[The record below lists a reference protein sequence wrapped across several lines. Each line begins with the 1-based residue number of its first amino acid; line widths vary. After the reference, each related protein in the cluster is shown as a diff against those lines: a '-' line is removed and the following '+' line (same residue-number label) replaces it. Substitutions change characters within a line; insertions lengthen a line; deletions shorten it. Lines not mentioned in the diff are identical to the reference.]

1 LFFISILDT
10 SKKLTLNIPITMKTK
25 ITLILFFFALVFQVQ
40 AQEKT
45 NATYFGTVGSMVHVP
60 SIASQS
66 NLAPARVKEQI
77 MQDGRASKNIIVPG
91 KDPQIE
97 DDYFKRNPDK
107 MEQILSGKA
116 PTLVFD
122 AAASSSQ
129 PTDPSLGVGPNHVV
143 VVFNT
148 GFRIFDKS
156 GNPLTGQVSPN
167 PTIFPN
173 GGCCDLTISYDNA
186 ADRFVMTFLGS
197 GAQVAVSDGPDPV
210 NDGWYVYTIP
220 QINDYQKLSVW
231 SDGYYMTDN
240 TSATNR
246 IYAMERTKMIAG
258 DPTAQVIGF
267 PLPGIVTSGFYSPQ
281 ALNVSNNNLPAAG
294 GLPIIYLQ
302 DDAWSGVSQDHVKI
316 WTVDVNWTSPG
327 SSTISTPL
335 ELTTT
340 PFISVFDGGSF
351 VNLAQPSGGSSI
363 DALQATIMNQAQFRK
378 FGDHN
383 SALFNFVVDTDAT
396 GGELAGVRWFE
407 LRQAAD
413 GQPWSIYQEGTYTSP
428 DGKHAWHASMMMD
441 VQGNIGMGYTS
452 MAGPTTP
459 NPATK
464 MVSSYYTG
472 RYANDPLNTMSIGEE
487 LIAAGNQN
495 IPGTRYG
502 DYSKI
507 DIDPSNDKEFWF
519 INEYMNSGRK
529 DVVGVFQIAPN
540 FNNDIGV
547 VSIDSPVTGTLSNA
561 ETVTVTIF
569 NYGQNSASN
578 FPVTFQ
584 VDGGPVIS
592 ETFTGTIASAAT
604 AQYTFTAT
612 ASLGTVGQTYS
623 ITSATNLSGDEDN
636 TNDART
642 KSVTYLQPNDIG
654 VTAITAP
661 VSGTDLTATE
671 AIKVTIN
678 NFGGAS
684 QSNFDVSYD
693 LDGTVVTEVV
703 AGPLAGNASMT
714 YTFTQT
720 GDFSA
725 LGSYNLSA
733 YTSLSGDS
741 DTSNDSTSK
750 VIIKQNCQPVGDCSF
765 GDGLQLFSVT
775 DINNPSACE
784 GYGDFTNLVAGMLSD
799 STNDLTITTG
809 YGDQFIRVWIDFND
823 DFVFTNDELVV
834 DNIEVASG
842 QGSGTYT
849 ITTDLVIPAGAA
861 IGQHL
866 MRAKTNWNGP
876 VPDDACEE
884 TSFGE
889 TEDYTAQIGTLGV
902 GDNIFDENGLTVLT
916 LENNNFDVTLK
927 TVNYTES
934 MNLSV
939 YNTLGQ
945 RLLFKKL
952 ENDGNGYNYKLDM
965 SYVAKGVYLVRVGN
979 KKDGRV
985 KRIIVK

>member
-1 LFFISILDT
+1 
-10 SKKLTLNIPITMKTK
+10 MKTK
-25 ITLILFFFALVFQVQ
+25 ITLTLFFFAFIFNLQ

-45 NATYFGTVGSMVHVP
+45 NATYVGTVGSLQHVP
-60 SIASQS
+60 SIASQT
-66 NLAPARVKEQI
+66 NLAPARVKEQV
-77 MQDGRASKNIIVPG
+77 MQDGRASRNLIIPG

-107 MEQILSGKA
+107 MEQVLSGRA

-122 AAASSSQ
+122 AAQSSSQ
-129 PTDPSLGVGPNHVV
+129 PTDPSIGVGPNHAI

-186 ADRFVMTFLGS
+186 ADRWVMTFLGN
-197 GAQVAVSDGPDPV
+197 GAQIAVSDGPDPV

-220 QINDYQKLSVW
+220 QINDYQKLSIW

-240 TSATNR
+240 TTATNK
-246 IYAMERTKMIAG
+246 IYAMERTKMLAG
-258 DPTAQVIGF
+258 DPTAQIIGF

-281 ALNVSNNNLPAAG
+281 ALNVTNDDLPAPG
-294 GLPIIYLQ
+294 GLPIVYLQ
-302 DDAWSGVSQDHVKI
+302 DDAWSGVSQDHVKL
-316 WTVDVNWTSPG
+316 WTVDVNWASPG
-327 SSTISTPL
+327 SSTISAPV

-351 VNLAQPSGGSSI
+351 SNLAQPGGGADI

-378 FGDHN
+378 FGGHN
-383 SALFNFVVDTDAT
+383 SAVFNFVVDTDAS
-396 GGELAGVRWFE
+396 GGELAGIRWFE
-407 LRQAAD
+407 LRQPGD

-441 VQGNIGMGYTS
+441 VQGNIGMGYTA

-459 NPATK
+459 DPTTK
-464 MVSSYYTG
+464 RVSSYYTG
-472 RYANDPLNTMSIGEE
+472 RYASDPLNTMTISEE

-495 IPGTRYG
+495 IPGLRYG

-507 DIDPSNDKEFWF
+507 DLDPSNDKEFWF
-519 INEYMNSGRK
+519 INEYMNNGRK

-540 FNNDIGV
+540 FNNDVGV
-547 VSIDSPVTGTLSNA
+547 VSIDSPVTGTLSNS

-584 VDGGPVIS
+584 VDGGTVIS
-592 ETFTGTIASAAT
+592 ETFTGTIASAET

-612 ASLGTVGQTYS
+612 ANLGTVGQTYT
-623 ITSATNLSGDEDN
+623 IVAATNLAGDEDT
-636 TNDART
+636 TNDSRT
-642 KSVTYLQPNDIG
+642 KMVTYLDPNDIG
-654 VTAITAP
+654 VSAITSP

-671 AIKVTIN
+671 DIVVTVT
-678 NFGGAS
+678 NFGGEP

-693 LDGTVVTEVV
+693 LEGTVVTEVFT
-703 AGPLAGNASMT
+703 GTLAGNTST
-714 YTFTQT
+714 SYTFAQT

-725 LGSYNLSA
+725 LGTYNLSA
-733 YTSLSGDS
+733 YTSLPGDS
-741 DTSNDSTSK
+741 DNSNDMTS
-750 VIIKQNCQPVGDCSF
+750 VIITKQNCQPTGDCSS
-765 GDGLQLFSVT
+765 GDGLRLFNVT

-784 GYGDFTNLVAGMLSD
+784 GYGDFTNLVAGMEAD
-799 STNDLTITTG
+799 TTYDLTITTG

-823 DFVFTNDELVV
+823 DFVFTNDEVV
-834 DNIEVASG
+834 VNNIEVASG
-842 QGSGTYT
+842 QGAGNYT
-849 ITTDLVIPAGAA
+849 ITTDLVVPAGVPF
-861 IGQHL
+861 GQHL
-866 MRAKTNWNGP
+866 MRAKTNWNAP

-884 TSFGE
+884 TNFGE
-889 TEDYTAQIGTLGV
+889 TEDYSVQIGTTGV
-902 GDNIFDENGLTVLT
+902 TDNIFDENGLTILP
-916 LENNNFDVTLK
+916 LDNNKFDVSLK

-945 RLLFKKL
+945 RLLYKKL
-952 ENDGNGYNYKLDM
+952 ENNGNGYNYKLDM
-965 SYVAKGVYLVRVGN
+965 SYVATGVYLVRVGN
-979 KKDGRV
+979 KENGRV

>member
-1 LFFISILDT
+1 
-10 SKKLTLNIPITMKTK
+10 MKTK
-25 ITLILFFFALVFQVQ
+25 ITLFLLFFVFLFQVH

-45 NATYFGTVGSMVHVP
+45 NATYVGKVGSMIHVP
-60 SIASQS
+60 SIASRT
-66 NLAPARVKEQI
+66 NLPPATTKEQV
-77 MQDGRASKNIIVPG
+77 MQDGRASKNLIVPG

-97 DDYFKRNPDK
+97 DDYFVRNPDK
-107 MEQILSGKA
+107 MEQLLSGRV
-116 PTLVFD
+116 PSLVFD
-122 AAASSSQ
+122 AAQSSSQ
-129 PTDPSLGVGPNHVV
+129 PTDPSIGVGPNHAV

-156 GNPLTGQVSPN
+156 GNPLTGQVNPN

-186 ADRFVMTFLGS
+186 ADRFIMTFLGS
-197 GAQVAVSDGPDPV
+197 GAQIAVSDGPDPV

-220 QINDYQKLSVW
+220 QIDDYQKLSVW
-231 SDGYYMTDN
+231 SDGYYITQNSGD
-240 TSATNR
+240 TNK
-246 IYAMERTKMIAG
+246 IYAMERDKMLVG
-258 DPTAQVIGF
+258 DPSAQVIGF

-281 ALNVSNNNLPAAG
+281 ALNVTNDNLPAAG

-302 DDAWSGVSQDHVKI
+302 DDAWSGVSQDHVKL
-316 WTVDVNWTSPG
+316 WTVDVNWVTPG
-327 SSTISTPL
+327 SSTISAPV
-335 ELTTT
+335 ELITT

-351 VNLAQPSGGSSI
+351 SNLAQPGGGADI

-383 SALFNFVVDTDAT
+383 SALFNFVVDTDASS
-396 GGELAGVRWFE
+396 GELAGIRWFE
-407 LRQAAD
+407 LRQPSD
-413 GQPWSIYQEGTYTSP
+413 GQPWTIYQEGTYTAP

-459 NPATK
+459 DPTTK
-464 MVSSYYTG
+464 RVSSYYTG
-472 RYANDPLNTMSIGEE
+472 RYANDPLNTMTIGEE

-495 IPGTRYG
+495 IPGLRYG

-507 DIDPSNDKEFWF
+507 DLDPSNDKEFWF

-540 FNNDIGV
+540 FNNDVGV
-547 VSIDSPVTGTLSNA
+547 VSIDAPVTGTLSNS

-578 FPVTFQ
+578 IPVTFQ
-584 VDGGPVIS
+584 VDGGAVIS
-592 ETFTGTIASAAT
+592 ETFAGTIASAAT

-612 ASLGTVGQTYS
+612 ANMGTVGQTYS
-623 ITSATNLSGDEDN
+623 ITAETNLAGDEDT

-642 KSVTYLQPNDIG
+642 KSVTYLEPNDLG
-654 VTAITAP
+654 VSAITAP
-661 VSGTDLTATE
+661 VSGTDLTGAENIT
-671 AIKVTIN
+671 VTVN
-678 NFGGAS
+678 NFGGEPK
-684 QSNFDVSYD
+684 SNFDVSYD
-693 LDGTVVTEVV
+693 LDGTVVTEVIV
-703 AGPLAGNASMT
+703 GPLAGNSST
-714 YTFTQT
+714 SYTFAQT

-733 YTSLSGDS
+733 YTSLPGDS
-741 DTSNDSTSK
+741 DPSNDSTSV
-750 VIIKQNCQPVGDCSF
+750 VIVKQNCQPVGDCSF
-765 GDGLQLFSVT
+765 GDGLTLFQVT

-784 GYGDFTNLVAGMLSD
+784 GYGDFTNLIAVMEPD
-799 STNDLTITTG
+799 STNDLTVTTG
-809 YGDQFIRVWIDFND
+809 YGDQFLRVWIDFND
-823 DFVFTNDELVV
+823 DFLFTNDETVV
-834 DNIEVASG
+834 NNVVIAAG
-842 QGSGTYT
+842 QGGGTYT
-849 ITTDLVIPAGAA
+849 ITTDLVIPPGAA
-861 IGQHL
+861 LGQHL

-884 TSFGE
+884 TTFGE
-889 TEDYTAQIGTLGV
+889 TEDYTAQIGVLGV
-902 GDNIFDENGLTVLT
+902 QDNIFDENGLTVLT
-916 LENNNFDVTLK
+916 LENNNFDVSLK
-927 TVNYTES
+927 TVNYS
-934 MNLSV
+934 GAMNLSV

-952 ENDGNGYNYKLDM
+952 ENNGNGYNYKLDM

-979 KKDGRV
+979 KDNGRV

>member
-1 LFFISILDT
+1 
-10 SKKLTLNIPITMKTK
+10 MKTK
-25 ITLILFFFALVFQVQ
+25 ITLLIFFFALCLGVQ

-45 NATYFGTVGSMVHVP
+45 KATYIGTVGSMVHVP
-60 SIASQS
+60 SIASQT
-66 NLAPARVKEQI
+66 NLAPARVKEQV
-77 MQDGRASKNIIVPG
+77 MQDGRASKNLIIPG

-97 DDYFKRNPDK
+97 DDYFKRNPNK
-107 MEQILSGKA
+107 MEQVLSGRA
-116 PTLVFD
+116 PSLVFD
-122 AAASSSQ
+122 AAQSSSQ
-129 PTDPSLGVGPNHVV
+129 PTDPSIGVGPNHAV

-186 ADRFVMTFLGS
+186 ADRFVMTFLGN
-197 GAQVAVSDGPDPV
+197 GAQIAISDGPDPV

-231 SDGYYMTDN
+231 SDGYYMTEN
-240 TSATNR
+240 TGSTNK
-246 IYAMERTKMIAG
+246 IYAMERTKMLAG
-258 DPTAQVIGF
+258 DPTAQIIGF

-281 ALNVSNNNLPAAG
+281 ALNVTNNNLPASG
-294 GLPIIYLQ
+294 DLPIIYLQ
-302 DDAWSGVSQDHVKI
+302 DDAWSGVSQDHFKL
-316 WTVDVNWTSPG
+316 WTVDVNWVTPG
-327 SSTISTPL
+327 SSTISAPT
-335 ELTTT
+335 EFITT

-351 VNLAQPSGGSSI
+351 SNLSQPGGGADI

-378 FGDHN
+378 FSGHN
-383 SALFNFVVDTDAT
+383 SAVFNFVVDTDAS
-396 GGELAGVRWFE
+396 GGERAGVRWFE
-407 LRQAAD
+407 LRQSAD

-459 NPATK
+459 DPTTK
-464 MVSSYYTG
+464 RVSSYYTG
-472 RYANDPLNTMSIGEE
+472 RYASDPLNTMTIAEE
-487 LIAAGNQN
+487 LIAPGNQN
-495 IPGTRYG
+495 IPGLRYG

-507 DIDPSNDKEFWF
+507 DLDPANDKQFWF
-519 INEYMNSGRK
+519 INEYMNNGRK

-540 FNNDIGV
+540 FNNDVGV
-547 VSIDSPVTGTLSNA
+547 VSIDAPVTGTLSNSEA
-561 ETVTVTIF
+561 VTVTIF

-578 FPVTFQ
+578 IPVTFQ
-584 VDGGPVIS
+584 VDGGAVIS

-612 ASLGTVGQTYS
+612 ANLGTVGQTYTIVS
-623 ITSATNLSGDEDN
+623 ETNLAGDED
-636 TNDART
+636 TSNDART
-642 KSVTYLQPNDIG
+642 KTVTYLEPNDIG
-654 VTAITAP
+654 VSAITSP
-661 VSGTDLTATE
+661 VSGIDLNGTE
-671 AIKVTIN
+671 NITVTVT
-678 NFGGAS
+678 NFGGEP

-693 LDGTVVTEVV
+693 LDGTVVTEIFV
-703 AGPLAGNASMT
+703 GPLVANSTAS

-725 LGSYNLSA
+725 IGSYTLTA
-733 YTSLSGDS
+733 TTSLPGDS
-741 DTSNDSTSK
+741 DTSNDSTT
-750 VIIKQNCQPVGDCSF
+750 VIIAHQNCQPVGDCSF

-784 GYGDFTNLVAGMLSD
+784 GYGDFTNLVAGMEPD

-809 YGDQFIRVWIDFND
+809 YGDQYIRVWIDFND
-823 DFVFTNDELVV
+823 DFVFTNDETVV
-834 DNIEVASG
+834 NNVVIAAG
-842 QGSGTYT
+842 QGGGTYT
-849 ITTDLVIPAGAA
+849 ITTDLVVPAGAA

-866 MRAKTNWNGP
+866 MRAKTNWQGP

-884 TSFGE
+884 TTFGE
-889 TEDYTAQIGTLGV
+889 TEDYSAQIGTAGIT
-902 GDNIFDENGLTVLT
+902 DSIFDENGLTVLT
-916 LENNNFDVTLK
+916 LENNNFDVSLK
-927 TVNYTES
+927 TINYSAS

-945 RLLFKKL
+945 RLLFRKL
-952 ENDGNGYNYKLDM
+952 ENNGNGYNYKLDM

-979 KKDGRV
+979 KDNGRV

>member
-1 LFFISILDT
+1 
-10 SKKLTLNIPITMKTK
+10 MKTK
-25 ITLILFFFALVFQVQ
+25 ITLTLFFFAFIFNLQ

-45 NATYFGTVGSMVHVP
+45 NATYVGTVGSLQHVP
-60 SIASQS
+60 SIASQT
-66 NLAPARVKEQI
+66 NLAPARVKEQV
-77 MQDGRASKNIIVPG
+77 MQDGRASRNLIIPG

-107 MEQILSGKA
+107 MEQVLSGRA

-122 AAASSSQ
+122 AAQSSSQ
-129 PTDPSLGVGPNHVV
+129 PTDPSIGVGPNHAI

-186 ADRFVMTFLGS
+186 ADRWVMTFLGN
-197 GAQVAVSDGPDPV
+197 GAQIAVSDGPDPV

-240 TSATNR
+240 TSATNK
-246 IYAMERTKMIAG
+246 IYAMERTKMLAG
-258 DPTAQVIGF
+258 DPTAQIIGF

-281 ALNVSNNNLPAAG
+281 ALNVTNDDLPAPG
-294 GLPIIYLQ
+294 GLPIVYLQ
-302 DDAWSGVSQDHVKI
+302 DDAWSGVSQDHVKL
-316 WTVDVNWTSPG
+316 WTVDVNWASPG
-327 SSTISTPL
+327 SSTISAPV

-351 VNLAQPSGGSSI
+351 SNLAQPGGGADI

-378 FGDHN
+378 FGGHN
-383 SALFNFVVDTDAT
+383 SAVFNFVVDTDAS
-396 GGELAGVRWFE
+396 GGELAGIRWFE
-407 LRQAAD
+407 LRQPGD

-441 VQGNIGMGYTS
+441 VQGNIGMGYTA

-459 NPATK
+459 DPTTK
-464 MVSSYYTG
+464 RVSSYYTG
-472 RYANDPLNTMSIGEE
+472 RYASDPLNTMTISEE

-495 IPGTRYG
+495 IPGLRYG

-507 DIDPSNDKEFWF
+507 DLDPSNDKEFWF
-519 INEYMNSGRK
+519 INEYMNNGRK

-540 FNNDIGV
+540 FNNDVGV
-547 VSIDSPVTGTLSNA
+547 VSIDSPVTGTLSNS

-584 VDGGPVIS
+584 VDGGTVIS
-592 ETFTGTIASAAT
+592 ETFTGTIASAET

-612 ASLGTVGQTYS
+612 ANLGTVGQTYT
-623 ITSATNLSGDEDN
+623 IVAATNLAGDEDT
-636 TNDART
+636 TNDSRT
-642 KSVTYLQPNDIG
+642 KMVTYLEPNDIG
-654 VTAITAP
+654 VSAITSP

-671 AIKVTIN
+671 DIVVTVT
-678 NFGGAS
+678 NFGGEP

-693 LDGTVVTEVV
+693 LEGTVVTEVFT
-703 AGPLAGNASMT
+703 GTLNGNTST
-714 YTFTQT
+714 SYTFAQT

-725 LGSYNLSA
+725 LGTYNLSA
-733 YTSLSGDS
+733 YTSLPGDS
-741 DTSNDSTSK
+741 DNSNDMTS
-750 VIIKQNCQPVGDCSF
+750 VIITKQNCQPTGDCTL
-765 GDGLQLFSVT
+765 GDGLQLFNVT

-784 GYGDFTNLVAGMLSD
+784 GYGDFTDLVAGMEAD
-799 STNDLTITTG
+799 TTYDLTITTG

-823 DFVFTNDELVV
+823 DFVFTNDETVV
-834 DNIEVASG
+834 NNVEVASG
-842 QGSGTYT
+842 QGSGNYT
-849 ITTDLVIPAGAA
+849 ITTDLVVPAGVPS
-861 IGQHL
+861 GQHL
-866 MRAKTNWNGP
+866 MRAKTNWNAP

-884 TSFGE
+884 TNFGE
-889 TEDYTAQIGTLGV
+889 TEDYSVQIGTVGV
-902 GDNIFDENGLTVLT
+902 TDNIFDENGLTILS
-916 LENNNFDVTLK
+916 LDNNKFDVSLK

-952 ENDGNGYNYKLDM
+952 ENNGNGYNYKLDM
-965 SYVAKGVYLVRVGN
+965 SYVATGVYLVRVGN
-979 KKDGRV
+979 KENGRV

>member
-1 LFFISILDT
+1 
-10 SKKLTLNIPITMKTK
+10 MKTK
-25 ITLILFFFALVFQVQ
+25 ITLILFFFAFVFQGQ

-45 NATYFGTVGSMVHVP
+45 KATYVGTVGSMVHVP
-60 SIASQS
+60 SIASQT
-66 NLAPARVKEQI
+66 NLVPARVKEQV
-77 MQDGRASKNIIVPG
+77 MQDGRASKNLIVPG

-97 DDYFKRNPDK
+97 DDYFVRNPDK
-107 MEQILSGKA
+107 MEQVLSGRA
-116 PTLVFD
+116 PILVFD

-129 PTDPSLGVGPNHVV
+129 PTDPSIGVGPNHVV

-156 GNPLTGQVSPN
+156 GNPLTGQISPN

-186 ADRFVMTFLGS
+186 ADRFVMTFLGN

-210 NDGWYVYTIP
+210 NDGWYTYNIP

-240 TSATNR
+240 TSATNK
-246 IYAMERTKMIAG
+246 IYAMERTKMLAG
-258 DPTAQVIGF
+258 DPTAQIIGF

-281 ALNVSNNNLPAAG
+281 ALNVSNNNLPATG

-302 DDAWSGVSQDHVKI
+302 DDAWSGVSQDHVKL
-316 WTVDVNWTSPG
+316 WTVDVNWVSPG
-327 SSTISTPL
+327 SSTISAPV

-351 VNLAQPSGGSSI
+351 SNLAQPGGGADI

-378 FGDHN
+378 FGGHN

-396 GGELAGVRWFE
+396 SGELAGVRWFE

-413 GQPWSIYQEGTYTSP
+413 GQPWSIYQEGTYTAP

-459 NPATK
+459 DPTTK
-464 MVSSYYTG
+464 RVSSYYTG
-472 RYANDPLNTMSIGEE
+472 RYANDPLNTMTIGEE
-487 LIAAGNQN
+487 LIAAGNAN
-495 IPGTRYG
+495 IPGLRYG

-507 DIDPSNDKEFWF
+507 DIDPSNDKQFWF
-519 INEYMNSGRK
+519 DNEYMNNGRK
-529 DVVGVFQIAPN
+529 NVVGVFQIAPN
-540 FNNDIGV
+540 FTNDVGV
-547 VSIDSPVTGTLSNA
+547 VSIDSPITGTLSNS

-569 NYGQNSASN
+569 NYGQSSASN

-584 VDGGPVIS
+584 VDGGAVVS

-612 ASLGTVGQTYS
+612 ANMGTVGQTYS
-623 ITSATNLSGDEDN
+623 ITSETNLVGDED
-636 TNDART
+636 TSNDGRT

-654 VTAITAP
+654 VSAITAP
-661 VSGTDLTATE
+661 VSGTDLTAAE
-671 AIKVTIN
+671 NIVVTIN
-678 NFGGAS
+678 NFGGEPK
-684 QSNFDVSYD
+684 SNFDVSYD

-703 AGPLAGNASMT
+703 AGPLAGNTSMS

-725 LGSYNLSA
+725 LGNYNLSA
-733 YTSLSGDS
+733 YTSLPGDS
-741 DTSNDSTSK
+741 NTSNDETSV
-750 VIIKQNCQPVGDCSF
+750 VITKQNCQPSGDCSF
-765 GDGLQLFSVT
+765 GDGFQLFSVT

-784 GYGDFTNLVAGMLSD
+784 GYADFTNLVANMDPD

-809 YGDQFIRVWIDFND
+809 YGNQYVRVWIDFND
-823 DFVFTNDELVV
+823 DFVFTNNEVV
-834 DNIEVASG
+834 VNNIVIAPG

-861 IGQHL
+861 IGQHI

-884 TSFGE
+884 TTFGE
-889 TEDYTAQIGTLGV
+889 TEDYSAQIGTVIGV
-902 GDNIFDENGLTVLT
+902 GENIFDENGLTILM
-916 LENNNFDVTLK
+916 LENNNFDISLK
-927 TVNYTES
+927 TINYSEA

-952 ENDGNGYNYKLDM
+952 ENNGNGYQYKLDM

>member
-1 LFFISILDT
+1 
-10 SKKLTLNIPITMKTK
+10 MKTK
-25 ITLILFFFALVFQVQ
+25 ITLTLFFFAFIFNLQ

-45 NATYFGTVGSMVHVP
+45 NATYVGTVGSLQHVP
-60 SIASQS
+60 SIASQT
-66 NLAPARVKEQI
+66 NLAPARVKEQV
-77 MQDGRASKNIIVPG
+77 MQDGRASRNLIIPG

-107 MEQILSGKA
+107 MEQVLSGRA

-122 AAASSSQ
+122 AAQSSSQ
-129 PTDPSLGVGPNHVV
+129 PTDPSIGVGPNHAI

-186 ADRFVMTFLGS
+186 ADRWVMTFLGN
-197 GAQVAVSDGPDPV
+197 GAQIAVSDGPDPV

-240 TSATNR
+240 TSATNK
-246 IYAMERTKMIAG
+246 IYAMERTKMLAG
-258 DPTAQVIGF
+258 DPTAQIIGF

-281 ALNVSNNNLPAAG
+281 ALNVTNDDLPAPG
-294 GLPIIYLQ
+294 GLPIVYLQ
-302 DDAWSGVSQDHVKI
+302 DDAWSGVSQDHVKL
-316 WTVDVNWTSPG
+316 WTVDVNWASPG
-327 SSTISTPL
+327 SSTISAPV

-351 VNLAQPSGGSSI
+351 SNLAQPGGGADI

-378 FGDHN
+378 FGGHN
-383 SALFNFVVDTDAT
+383 SAVFNFVVDTDAS
-396 GGELAGVRWFE
+396 GGELAGIRWFE
-407 LRQAAD
+407 LRQPGD

-441 VQGNIGMGYTS
+441 VQGNIGMGYTA

-459 NPATK
+459 DPTTK
-464 MVSSYYTG
+464 RVSSYYTG
-472 RYANDPLNTMSIGEE
+472 RYASDPLNTMTISEE

-495 IPGTRYG
+495 IPGLRYG

-507 DIDPSNDKEFWF
+507 DLDPSNDKEFWF
-519 INEYMNSGRK
+519 INEYMNNGRK

-540 FNNDIGV
+540 FNNDVGV
-547 VSIDSPVTGTLSNA
+547 VSIDSPVTGTLSNS

-584 VDGGPVIS
+584 VDGGTVIS
-592 ETFTGTIASAAT
+592 ETFTGTIASAET

-612 ASLGTVGQTYS
+612 ANLGTVGQTYT
-623 ITSATNLSGDEDN
+623 IVAATNLAGDEDT
-636 TNDART
+636 TNDSRT
-642 KSVTYLQPNDIG
+642 KMVTYLEPNDIG
-654 VTAITAP
+654 VSAITSP

-671 AIKVTIN
+671 DIVVTVT
-678 NFGGAS
+678 NFGGEP

-693 LDGTVVTEVV
+693 LEGTVVTEVFT
-703 AGPLAGNASMT
+703 GTLNGNTST
-714 YTFTQT
+714 SYTFAQT

-725 LGSYNLSA
+725 LGTYNLSA
-733 YTSLSGDS
+733 YTTLPNDS
-741 DTSNDSTSK
+741 DTSNDMTS
-750 VIIKQNCQPVGDCSF
+750 VIITKQNCQPTGDCTF
-765 GDGLQLFSVT
+765 GDGFQLFNVT

-784 GYGDFTNLVAGMLSD
+784 GYGDFTDLIAGMEAD
-799 STNDLTITTG
+799 TTYDLTITTG

-823 DFVFTNDELVV
+823 DFVFTNDETVV
-834 DNIEVASG
+834 NNVEVASG
-842 QGSGTYT
+842 QGSGNYT
-849 ITTDLVIPAGAA
+849 ITTDLVVPAGVPS
-861 IGQHL
+861 GQHL
-866 MRAKTNWNGP
+866 MRAKTNWNAP

-884 TSFGE
+884 TNFGE
-889 TEDYTAQIGTLGV
+889 TEDYSVQIGTVGV
-902 GDNIFDENGLTVLT
+902 TDNIFDENGLTILS
-916 LENNNFDVTLK
+916 LDNNKFDVSLK

-952 ENDGNGYNYKLDM
+952 ENNGNGYNYKLDM
-965 SYVAKGVYLVRVGN
+965 SYVATGVYLVRVGN
-979 KKDGRV
+979 KENGRV

>member
-1 LFFISILDT
+1 
-10 SKKLTLNIPITMKTK
+10 MKTK
-25 ITLILFFFALVFQVQ
+25 ITLTLFFFAFIFNLQ

-45 NATYFGTVGSMVHVP
+45 NATYVGTVGSLQHVP
-60 SIASQS
+60 SIASQT
-66 NLAPARVKEQI
+66 NLAPARVKEQV
-77 MQDGRASKNIIVPG
+77 MQDGRASRNLIIPG

-107 MEQILSGKA
+107 MEQVLSGRA

-122 AAASSSQ
+122 AAQSSSQ
-129 PTDPSLGVGPNHVV
+129 PTDPSIGVGPNHAI

-186 ADRFVMTFLGS
+186 ADRWVMTFLGN
-197 GAQVAVSDGPDPV
+197 GAQIAVSDGPDPV

-240 TSATNR
+240 TSATNK
-246 IYAMERTKMIAG
+246 IYAMERTKMLAG
-258 DPTAQVIGF
+258 DPTAQIIGF

-281 ALNVSNNNLPAAG
+281 ALNVTNDDLPAPG
-294 GLPIIYLQ
+294 GLPIVYLQ
-302 DDAWSGVSQDHVKI
+302 DDAWSGVSQDHVKL
-316 WTVDVNWTSPG
+316 WTVDVNWASPG
-327 SSTISTPL
+327 SSTISAPV

-351 VNLAQPSGGSSI
+351 SNLAQPGGGADI

-378 FGDHN
+378 FGGHN
-383 SALFNFVVDTDAT
+383 SAVFNFVVDTDAS
-396 GGELAGVRWFE
+396 GGELAGIRWFE
-407 LRQAAD
+407 LRQPGD

-441 VQGNIGMGYTS
+441 VQGNIGMGYTA

-459 NPATK
+459 DPTTK
-464 MVSSYYTG
+464 RVSSYYTG
-472 RYANDPLNTMSIGEE
+472 RYASDPLNTMTISEE

-495 IPGTRYG
+495 IPGLRYG

-507 DIDPSNDKEFWF
+507 DLDPSNDKEFWF
-519 INEYMNSGRK
+519 INEYMNNGRK

-540 FNNDIGV
+540 FNNDVGV
-547 VSIDSPVTGTLSNA
+547 VSIDSPVTGTLSNS

-584 VDGGPVIS
+584 VDGGTVIS
-592 ETFTGTIASAAT
+592 ETFTGTIASAET

-612 ASLGTVGQTYS
+612 ANLGTVGQTYT
-623 ITSATNLSGDEDN
+623 IVAATNLAGDEDT
-636 TNDART
+636 TNDSRT
-642 KSVTYLQPNDIG
+642 KMVTYLEPNDIG
-654 VTAITAP
+654 VSAITSP
-661 VSGTDLTATE
+661 VSGTDLTGTE
-671 AIKVTIN
+671 DIVVTVT
-678 NFGGAS
+678 NFGGEP

-693 LDGTVVTEVV
+693 LEGTVVTEVF
-703 AGPLAGNASMT
+703 AGPLAGNDSAS
-714 YTFTQT
+714 YTFSQT

-725 LGSYNLSA
+725 LGTYNLSA
-733 YTSLSGDS
+733 YTTLPNDS
-741 DTSNDSTSK
+741 DTSNDMTS
-750 VIIKQNCQPVGDCSF
+750 VIITKQNCQPTGDCTF
-765 GDGLQLFSVT
+765 GDGFQLFNVT

-784 GYGDFTNLVAGMLSD
+784 GYGDFTDLIAGMEAD
-799 STNDLTITTG
+799 TTYDLTITTG

-823 DFVFTNDELVV
+823 DFVFTNDETVV
-834 DNIEVASG
+834 NNVEVASG
-842 QGSGTYT
+842 QGSGNYT
-849 ITTDLVIPAGAA
+849 ITTDLVVPAGVPS
-861 IGQHL
+861 GQHL
-866 MRAKTNWNGP
+866 MRAKTNWNAP

-884 TSFGE
+884 TNFGE
-889 TEDYTAQIGTLGV
+889 TEDYSVQIGTVGV
-902 GDNIFDENGLTVLT
+902 TDNIFDENGLTILS
-916 LENNNFDVTLK
+916 LDNNKFDVSLK

-952 ENDGNGYNYKLDM
+952 ENNGNGYNYKLDM
-965 SYVAKGVYLVRVGN
+965 SYVATGVYLVRVGN
-979 KKDGRV
+979 KENGRV

>member
-1 LFFISILDT
+1 
-10 SKKLTLNIPITMKTK
+10 MKTK
-25 ITLILFFFALVFQVQ
+25 ITLTLFFFAFIFNLQ

-45 NATYFGTVGSMVHVP
+45 NATYVGTVGSLQHVP
-60 SIASQS
+60 SIASQT
-66 NLAPARVKEQI
+66 NLAPARVKEQV
-77 MQDGRASKNIIVPG
+77 MQDGRASRNLIIPG

-107 MEQILSGKA
+107 MEQVLSGRA

-122 AAASSSQ
+122 AAQSSSQ
-129 PTDPSLGVGPNHVV
+129 PTDPSIGVGPNHAI

-186 ADRFVMTFLGS
+186 ADRWVMTFLGN
-197 GAQVAVSDGPDPV
+197 GAQIAVSDGPDPV

-240 TSATNR
+240 TSATNK
-246 IYAMERTKMIAG
+246 IYAMERTKMLAG
-258 DPTAQVIGF
+258 DPTAQIIGF

-281 ALNVSNNNLPAAG
+281 ALNVTNDDLPAPG
-294 GLPIIYLQ
+294 GLPIVYLQ
-302 DDAWSGVSQDHVKI
+302 DDAWSGVSQDHVKL
-316 WTVDVNWTSPG
+316 WTVDVNWASPG
-327 SSTISTPL
+327 SSTISAPV

-351 VNLAQPSGGSSI
+351 SNLAQPGGGADI

-378 FGDHN
+378 FGGHN
-383 SALFNFVVDTDAT
+383 SAVFNFVVDTDAS
-396 GGELAGVRWFE
+396 GGELAGIRWFE
-407 LRQAAD
+407 LRQPGD

-441 VQGNIGMGYTS
+441 VQGNIGMGYTA

-459 NPATK
+459 DPTTK
-464 MVSSYYTG
+464 RVSSYYTG
-472 RYANDPLNTMSIGEE
+472 RYASDPLNTMTISEE

-495 IPGTRYG
+495 IPGLRYG

-507 DIDPSNDKEFWF
+507 DLDPSNDKEFWF
-519 INEYMNSGRK
+519 INEYMNNGRK

-540 FNNDIGV
+540 FNNDVGV
-547 VSIDSPVTGTLSNA
+547 VSIDSPVTGTLSNS

-584 VDGGPVIS
+584 VDGGTVIS
-592 ETFTGTIASAAT
+592 ETFTGTIASAET

-612 ASLGTVGQTYS
+612 ANLGTVGQTYT
-623 ITSATNLSGDEDN
+623 IVAATNLAGDEDT
-636 TNDART
+636 TNDSRT
-642 KSVTYLQPNDIG
+642 KMVTYLEPNDIG
-654 VTAITAP
+654 VSAITSP

-671 AIKVTIN
+671 DIVVTVT
-678 NFGGAS
+678 NFGGEP

-693 LDGTVVTEVV
+693 LEGTVVTEVFT
-703 AGPLAGNASMT
+703 GTLNGNTST
-714 YTFTQT
+714 SYTFAQT

-725 LGSYNLSA
+725 LGTYNLSA
-733 YTSLSGDS
+733 YTSLPGDS
-741 DTSNDSTSK
+741 DNSNDMTS
-750 VIIKQNCQPVGDCSF
+750 VIITKQNCQPTGDCTL
-765 GDGLQLFSVT
+765 GDGLQLFNVT

-784 GYGDFTNLVAGMLSD
+784 GYGDFTDLVAGMEAD
-799 STNDLTITTG
+799 TTYDLTITTG

-823 DFVFTNDELVV
+823 DFVFTNDETVV
-834 DNIEVASG
+834 NNVEVASG
-842 QGSGTYT
+842 QGSGNYT
-849 ITTDLVIPAGAA
+849 ITTDLVVPAGVPS
-861 IGQHL
+861 GQHL
-866 MRAKTNWNGP
+866 MRAKTNWNAP

-884 TSFGE
+884 TNFGE
-889 TEDYTAQIGTLGV
+889 TEDYSVQIGTVGV
-902 GDNIFDENGLTVLT
+902 TDNIFDENGLTILS
-916 LENNNFDVTLK
+916 LDNNKFDVSLK

-945 RLLFKKL
+945 RLLYKKL
-952 ENDGNGYNYKLDM
+952 ENNGNGYNYKLDM
-965 SYVAKGVYLVRVGN
+965 SYVATGVYLVRVGN
-979 KKDGRV
+979 KENGRI

>member
-1 LFFISILDT
+1 
-10 SKKLTLNIPITMKTK
+10 MKTK
-25 ITLILFFFALVFQVQ
+25 ITLILFFFAFIFNVQ

-45 NATYFGTVGSMVHVP
+45 NATYVGTVGSLEHVP
-60 SIASQS
+60 SISSQT
-66 NLAPARVKEQI
+66 NLAPARVKEQV
-77 MQDGRASKNIIVPG
+77 MQDGRASRNLIIPG

-107 MEQILSGKA
+107 MEQVLSGRA

-122 AAASSSQ
+122 AAQSSSQ
-129 PTDPSLGVGPNHVV
+129 PTDPSIGVGPNHAV

-186 ADRFVMTFLGS
+186 ADRWVMTFLGN
-197 GAQVAVSDGPDPV
+197 GAQIAVSDGPDPV

-240 TSATNR
+240 TSATNK
-246 IYAMERTKMIAG
+246 IYAMERTKMLAG
-258 DPTAQVIGF
+258 DPTAQIIGF

-281 ALNVSNNNLPAAG
+281 ALNVTNDDLPAPG
-294 GLPIIYLQ
+294 GLPIVYLQ
-302 DDAWSGVSQDHVKI
+302 DDAWSGVSQDHVKL
-316 WTVDVNWTSPG
+316 WTVDVNWASPG
-327 SSTISTPL
+327 SSTISAPV

-351 VNLAQPSGGSSI
+351 SNLAQPGGGADI

-378 FGDHN
+378 FGGHN
-383 SALFNFVVDTDAT
+383 SAVFNFVVDTDAS
-396 GGELAGVRWFE
+396 GGELAGIRWFE
-407 LRQAAD
+407 LRQPGD

-441 VQGNIGMGYTS
+441 VQGNIGMGYTA

-459 NPATK
+459 DPTTK
-464 MVSSYYTG
+464 RVSSYYTG
-472 RYANDPLNTMSIGEE
+472 RYASDPVNTMTISEE

-495 IPGTRYG
+495 IPGLRYG

-507 DIDPSNDKEFWF
+507 DLDPSNDKEFWF
-519 INEYMNSGRK
+519 INEYMNNGRK

-540 FNNDIGV
+540 FNNDVGV
-547 VSIDSPVTGTLSNA
+547 VSIDSPVTGTLSNS

-584 VDGGPVIS
+584 VDGGTVIS
-592 ETFTGTIASAAT
+592 ETFTGTIASAET

-612 ASLGTVGQTYS
+612 ANLGTVGQTYT
-623 ITSATNLSGDEDN
+623 IVAATNLAGDEDT
-636 TNDART
+636 TNDSRT
-642 KSVTYLQPNDIG
+642 KMVTYLEPNDIG
-654 VTAITAP
+654 VSAITSP

-671 AIKVTIN
+671 DIVVTVT
-678 NFGGAS
+678 NFGGEP

-693 LDGTVVTEVV
+693 LEGTVVTEVFT
-703 AGPLAGNASMT
+703 GTLAGNTST
-714 YTFTQT
+714 SYTFAQT

-725 LGSYNLSA
+725 LGTYNLSA
-733 YTSLSGDS
+733 YTSLPGDS
-741 DTSNDSTSK
+741 DTSNDITS
-750 VIIKQNCQPVGDCSF
+750 VIIIKQNCQPTGDCTL
-765 GDGLQLFSVT
+765 GDGLQLFNVT

-784 GYGDFTNLVAGMLSD
+784 GYGDFTDLVAGMEAD
-799 STNDLTITTG
+799 TTYDLTITTG

-823 DFVFTNDELVV
+823 DFVFTNDETVV
-834 DNIEVASG
+834 NNVEVASG
-842 QGSGTYT
+842 QGSGNYT
-849 ITTDLVIPAGAA
+849 ITTDLVVPAGVPS
-861 IGQHL
+861 GQHL
-866 MRAKTNWNGP
+866 MRAKTNWNAP

-884 TSFGE
+884 TTFGE
-889 TEDYTAQIGTLGV
+889 TEDYSVQIGTVGV
-902 GDNIFDENGLTVLT
+902 TDNIFDENGLTILS
-916 LENNNFDVTLK
+916 LDNNKFDVSLK

-945 RLLFKKL
+945 RLLYKKL
-952 ENDGNGYNYKLDM
+952 ENNGNGYNYKLDM
-965 SYVAKGVYLVRVGN
+965 SYVATGVYLVRVGN
-979 KKDGRV
+979 KENGRV

>member
-1 LFFISILDT
+1 
-10 SKKLTLNIPITMKTK
+10 MKIK
-25 ITLILFFFALVFQVQ
+25 ITLLLIFCAFFFQGH

-45 NATYFGTVGSMVHVP
+45 KATYVGTVESMVHVP
-60 SIASQS
+60 SIASQT
-66 NLAPARVKEQI
+66 NLAPARIKEAV
-77 MQDGRASKNIIVPG
+77 MQDGRASKNLIVPG

-97 DDYFKRNPDK
+97 DDYFVRNPDK
-107 MEQILSGKA
+107 MEQLLSGKA
-116 PTLVFD
+116 PSLVFD
-122 AAASSSQ
+122 AAQSNSQ
-129 PTDPSLGVGPNHVV
+129 PTDPSIGVGPNHAV

-197 GAQVAVSDGPDPV
+197 GAQIAVSDGPDPV

-240 TSATNR
+240 TGSTNK
-246 IYAMERTKMIAG
+246 IYAMERTKMLAG
-258 DPTAQVIGF
+258 DPSAQIIGF

-281 ALNVSNNNLPAAG
+281 ALNVTNDNLPAPG

-302 DDAWSGVSQDHVKI
+302 DDAWSGVSQDHVKL
-316 WTVDVNWTSPG
+316 WTVDVNWVTPG
-327 SSTISTPL
+327 SSTISAPT
-335 ELTTT
+335 ELITT

-351 VNLAQPSGGSSI
+351 VNLTQPGGGTSI

-383 SALFNFVVDTDAT
+383 SAVFNFVVDTDAT
-396 GGELAGVRWFE
+396 SGELAGVRWFE
-407 LRQAAD
+407 LRQTAD
-413 GQPWSIYQEGTYTSP
+413 GQPWTIFQEGTYTAP

-459 NPATK
+459 DPTTK
-464 MVSSYYTG
+464 RVSSYYTG
-472 RYANDPLNTMSIGEE
+472 RFANDPLNTMTIAEE
-487 LIAAGNQN
+487 LIAAGNAN

-519 INEYMNSGRK
+519 IDEYMNSGRK

-540 FNNDIGV
+540 FTNDVGV
-547 VSIDSPVTGTLSNA
+547 VSIDSPVTGTLSNS

-578 FPVTFQ
+578 IPVTFQ
-584 VDGGPVIS
+584 VGSGAVIS

-612 ASLGTVGQTYS
+612 ANMGTIGQTYN
-623 ITSATNLSGDEDN
+623 ITSETNYVGDEDT
-636 TNDART
+636 TNDGRT

-654 VTAITAP
+654 VSAITAP
-661 VSGTDLTATE
+661 VSSTDLTGAE
-671 AIKVTIN
+671 NIIVTVN
-678 NFGGAS
+678 NFGGEPK
-684 QSNFDVSYD
+684 SNFDVSYN
-693 LDGTVVTEVV
+693 LDGTIVTEVV
-703 AGPLAGNASMT
+703 AGPLAANSST
-714 YTFTQT
+714 SYTFAQT

-733 YTSLSGDS
+733 YTSLPGDS
-741 DTSNDSTSK
+741 DTSNDSTS
-750 VIIKQNCQPVGDCSF
+750 VIIIKQNCQPVGDCSF
-765 GDGLQLFSVT
+765 GDGFQLFSVT
-775 DINNPSACE
+775 DINNPSGCE
-784 GYGDFTNLVAGMLSD
+784 GYGDFTDQIAIMEAD
-799 STNDLTITTG
+799 STNDLTVTTG
-809 YGDQFIRVWIDFND
+809 YGDQFVRVWIDFND
-823 DFVFTNDELVV
+823 DFVFTNNETVV
-834 DNIEVASG
+834 NNIVIAAG
-842 QGSGTYT
+842 QGAGTYT
-849 ITTDLVIPAGAA
+849 ITTDLVIPAGATL
-861 IGQHL
+861 GQHL
-866 MRAKTNWNGP
+866 MRAKTNWDGP

-889 TEDYTAQIGTLGV
+889 TEDYTAQIGILGV
-902 GDNIFDENGLTVLT
+902 QDNIFDENGLTVLT
-916 LENNNFDVTLK
+916 LENNNFDVSLK
-927 TVNYTES
+927 TSNYS
-934 MNLSV
+934 GAMNLSV

-952 ENDGNGYNYKLDM
+952 ENNGNGYNYKLDM
-965 SYVAKGVYLVRVGN
+965 SYVAQGVYLVRVGN
-979 KKDGRV
+979 KDNGRV

>member
-1 LFFISILDT
+1 
-10 SKKLTLNIPITMKTK
+10 MKTK
-25 ITLILFFFALVFQVQ
+25 FTLFLFFFAILFQVQ

-45 NATYFGTVGSMVHVP
+45 KATYVGTVGSVVHVP
-60 SIASQS
+60 SIASQT
-66 NLAPARVKEQI
+66 NLAPARVKEAV
-77 MQDGRASKNIIVPG
+77 MQDRRASKNLIIPG

-97 DDYFKRNPDK
+97 DDYFSRNPDK
-107 MEQILSGKA
+107 MEQLLSGKA

-122 AAASSSQ
+122 AASSSSQ
-129 PTDPSLGVGPNHVV
+129 PTDPSIGVGPNHAV

-210 NDGWYVYTIP
+210 NDGWYVYNIP

-246 IYAMERTKMIAG
+246 VYAMERTKMLAG
-258 DPTAQVIGF
+258 DPGAQIIGF
-267 PLPGIVTSGFYSPQ
+267 PLPGIATSGFYSPQ
-281 ALNVSNNNLPAAG
+281 ALNVTNDDLPAPG
-294 GLPIIYLQ
+294 GMPIVYMQ
-302 DDAWSGVSQDHVKI
+302 DDAWSGVTEDHLKI
-316 WTVDVNWTSPG
+316 WTIDVDWASPG
-327 SSTISTPL
+327 SSTISAPL

-340 PFISVFDGGSF
+340 PFIGVFDGGSF
-351 VNLAQPSGGSSI
+351 SNLAQPGGGSI

-378 FGDHN
+378 FSGHN
-383 SALFNFVVDTDAT
+383 SAVFNFVVDTDAT

-407 LRQAAD
+407 LRQAGD
-413 GQPWSIYQEGTYTSP
+413 GQPWSIYQEGTYTAP

-452 MAGPTTP
+452 MAGPSTPDPTT
-459 NPATK
+459 K
-464 MVSSYYTG
+464 RVSSYYTG
-472 RYANDPLNTMSIGEE
+472 RYASDPLNTMTIAEE

-495 IPGTRYG
+495 IPGNRYG

-507 DIDPSNDKEFWF
+507 DLDPSNGKEFWF

-547 VSIDSPVTGTLSNA
+547 VSIDSPSTGTLSNA

-584 VDGGPVIS
+584 VDGGAVVS

-612 ASLGTVGQTYS
+612 ANMGTVGQTYS
-623 ITSATNLSGDEDN
+623 ITAKTNLSGDEDN

-654 VTAITAP
+654 VSAITAP
-661 VSGTDLTATE
+661 NSGTDLTGAE

-678 NFGGAS
+678 NFGGES

-693 LDGTVVTEVV
+693 LDGTIITEEV
-703 AGPLAGNASMT
+703 AGPLAGNASMA

-725 LGSYNLSA
+725 LGSYNLRA
-733 YTSLSGDS
+733 YTSLPGDS
-741 DTSNDSTSK
+741 DPSNDSTTK
-750 VIIKQNCQPVGDCSF
+750 IIIKQNCQPVGDCSF
-765 GDGLQLFSVT
+765 GDGFTLVQVT
-775 DINNPSACE
+775 DINNPSGCE
-784 GYGDFTNLVAGMLSD
+784 GYADFSNLVAGMEPD
-799 STNDLTITTG
+799 STNDLTIKTG

-823 DFVFTNDELVV
+823 DFVFTNDETVV
-834 DNIEVASG
+834 NNIEVANG

-849 ITTDLVIPAGAA
+849 LTTDLVIPAGAA

-866 MRAKTNWNGP
+866 MRAKSNWNGP

-889 TEDYTAQIGTLGV
+889 TEDYSAMIGTV
-902 GDNIFDENGLTVLT
+902 GIGENIFDENGLTILT
-916 LENNNFDVTLK
+916 LENNNFDVSLK
-927 TVNYTES
+927 TVNYS
-934 MNLSV
+934 DAMNLSV

-945 RLLFKKL
+945 RMLFKKL
-952 ENDGNGYNYKLDM
+952 ENNGNGYNYKLDM
-965 SYVAKGVYLVRVGN
+965 SYVAQGVYLVRVGN
-979 KKDGRV
+979 KQDGRV

>member
-1 LFFISILDT
+1 
-10 SKKLTLNIPITMKTK
+10 MKTK
-25 ITLILFFFALVFQVQ
+25 FILFLVFFAFIFQIQ

-45 NATYFGTVGSMVHVP
+45 KATLVGTVGSMVHVP
-60 SIASQS
+60 SIASQT
-66 NLAPARVKEQI
+66 NLAPARVKERV
-77 MQDGRASKNIIVPG
+77 MQDGRASKNLIIPG

-97 DDYFKRNPDK
+97 DDYFVRNPDK
-107 MEQILSGKA
+107 MEQVLSGKA
-116 PTLVFD
+116 PSLVFD

-129 PTDPSLGVGPNHVV
+129 PTDPSLGVGPNHVI

-173 GGCCDLTISYDNA
+173 GGCCDLTVSYDNA
-186 ADRFVMTFLGS
+186 ADRFILTFLGS
-197 GAQVAVSDGPDPV
+197 GAQVAVSDGPDPI
-210 NDGWYVYTIP
+210 NDGWYVYNIP

-240 TSATNR
+240 TTATNR
-246 IYAMERTKMIAG
+246 IYAMERTKMLAG
-258 DPTAQVIGF
+258 DASAQIVGF

-281 ALNVSNNNLPAAG
+281 ALNVTNDDLPAAG

-302 DDAWSGVSQDHVKI
+302 DDAWSGVTQDHVKI
-316 WTVDVNWTSPG
+316 WTVDVDWATPG
-327 SSTISTPL
+327 NSTISAPV

-340 PFISVFDGGSF
+340 PFISVFDNGSF
-351 VNLAQPSGGSSI
+351 VNLAQPGGGASI

-378 FGDHN
+378 FGSHN
-383 SALFNFVVDTDAT
+383 SAVFNFVVDTDAT
-396 GGELAGVRWFE
+396 AGELAGIRWFE
-407 LRQAAD
+407 LRQAGD

-459 NPATK
+459 NPTTK
-464 MVSSYYTG
+464 RVSSYYTG
-472 RYANDPLNTMSIGEE
+472 RFANDPLNTMTISEE
-487 LIAAGNQN
+487 LIAEGNQN

-507 DIDPSNDKEFWF
+507 DLDPVNGKEFWF

-540 FNNDIGV
+540 FNDDVGV
-547 VSIDSPVTGTLSNA
+547 VSIDAPVTGTLSNS

-578 FPVTFQ
+578 IPVTFQ

-612 ASLGTVGQTYS
+612 ANLGTVGQTYS
-623 ITSATNLSGDEDN
+623 ITAETNMVGDEDT
-636 TNDART
+636 TNDSRT

-654 VTAITAP
+654 VTAISSP

-671 AIKVTIN
+671 DIVVTIN

-703 AGPLAGNASMT
+703 AGPLAGNSSTT

-725 LGSYNLSA
+725 LGTYNLSA
-733 YTSLSGDS
+733 TTSLPGDS
-741 DTSNDSTSK
+741 DTTNDSTSA
-750 VIIKQNCQPVGDCSF
+750 VITKQNCQPFGDCSF
-765 GDGLQLFSVT
+765 GDGFRLFQVT
-775 DINNPSACE
+775 DINNSSACE
-784 GYGDFTNLVAGMLSD
+784 GYGDFTHLIAGMEQD

-823 DFVFTNDELVV
+823 DFIFTTDEIVV
-834 DNIEVASG
+834 DNIEIASG
-842 QGSGTYT
+842 QGSGTFT

-861 IGQHL
+861 LGQHL
-866 MRAKTNWNGP
+866 MRAKSNWDGP
-876 VPDDACEE
+876 VPNDACEE
-884 TSFGE
+884 TDFGE

-902 GDNIFDENGLTVLT
+902 DDSIFDENGLTVLT
-916 LENNNFDVTLK
+916 LENNNFDISLK
-927 TVNYTES
+927 TKNYSES
-934 MNLSV
+934 MTLTV
-939 YNTLGQ
+939 HNTLGQ
-945 RLLFKKL
+945 RLLFTKL
-952 ENDGNGYNYKLDM
+952 ENNGDGYSYKLNM
-965 SYVAKGVYLVRVGN
+965 SYVAKGVYLVRIGN
-979 KKDGRV
+979 KENGRV